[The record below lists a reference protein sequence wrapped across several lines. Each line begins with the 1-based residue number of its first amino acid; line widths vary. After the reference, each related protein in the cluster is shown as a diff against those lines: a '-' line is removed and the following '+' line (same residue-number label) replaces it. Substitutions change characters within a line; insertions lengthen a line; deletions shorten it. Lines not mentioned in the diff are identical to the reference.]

1 MYVCICK
8 QVTDAEIRELCGDGC
23 IDFEQVQE
31 KTGVASQCGKC
42 FERANHLIEEIRHT
56 SSFSS
61 AA

>member
-1 MYVCICK
+1 MYVCICR
-8 QVTDAEIRELCGDGC
+8 QVTDAEIRDLCGDGC
-23 IDFEQVQE
+23 VDFEQVQE

-42 FERANHLIEEIRHT
+42 FERANDLIEEIRQA